1 MQSSTPCQSEPWT
14 AERAVDFAEKVIE
27 LVRAG
32 RNHARKDAPHIAV
45 LLLEGGGTDAAM
57 LRQGDPAVQE
67 RVTELN
73 AIGGEFGVRFV
84 LPATVAGTT
93 SAYSS
98 QWPPATAP
106 WPGMSDEE
114 QASLIS
120 EEADEIVERLRESP
134 ELRYELLAREPAL
147 RSLIEAIA
155 ALAPASK

>member
-1 MQSSTPCQSEPWT
+1 MSQNALSLREVGGLPHGSVVVVQMAGEGTFLKLAPDQWHSPAMGFARDDSMVGGT
-14 AERAVDFAEKVIE
+14 LAVD
-27 LVRAG
+27 G
-32 RNHARKDAPHIAV
+32 S
-45 LLLEGGGTDAAM
+45 
-57 LRQGDPAVQE
+57 
-67 RVTELN
+67 
-73 AIGGEFGVRFV
+73 AI
-84 LPATVAGTT
+84 

-114 QASLIS
+114 QASQIS
-120 EEADEIVERLRESP
+120 KEADEIVERLRESP